1 MRRGSSSLLLFTSF
15 LFNAEIAQLVEHN
28 LAKVGVAGPSP
39 VFRSYTINNLLINQ
53 DRKNKFLQMNLYL
66 RYFDRET
73 LVTSVDEALE
83 FLANIEEIGMN
94 PALENDIREYVSSDV
109 FYPKRYK
116 IRPRVYFI
124 IIKTEAA
131 TMQDF
136 KDKKAVH
143 QGASGSMHDRSV
155 SPVITKL
162 NEEKYGWYEGTIDF
176 KRVLLVPG
184 TGKFQY
190 RDTHFVARLK
200 AESGIDCYNRIVE
213 HLQERVDER
222 SQFPSAKGK
231 NFKFRYLGQAK

>member
-1 MRRGSSSLLLFTSF
+1 
-15 LFNAEIAQLVEHN
+15 
-28 LAKVGVAGPSP
+28 
-39 VFRSYTINNLLINQ
+39 
-53 DRKNKFLQMNLYL
+53 MNLYL

-73 LVTSVDEALE
+73 LVNNVDEAIG
-83 FLANIEEIGMN
+83 FLAAIDEIGMN
-94 PALENDIREYVSSDV
+94 PVLANDIRDYVASDV

-124 IIKTEAA
+124 IIKTDAA

-143 QGASGSMHDRSV
+143 PNQGSSARDRNA
-155 SPVITKL
+155 SPVVAKL
-162 NEEKYGWYEGTIDF
+162 NEEKYGWYEGVIDF

-190 RDTHFVARLK
+190 RDTHFVARVK

-231 NFKFRYLGQAK
+231 NYKFTYLGLAK

>member
-1 MRRGSSSLLLFTSF
+1 
-15 LFNAEIAQLVEHN
+15 
-28 LAKVGVAGPSP
+28 
-39 VFRSYTINNLLINQ
+39 
-53 DRKNKFLQMNLYL
+53 MNLYL

-73 LVTSVDEALE
+73 LVNNVDEALE
-83 FLANIEEIGMN
+83 FLASIDEIGLN
-94 PALENDIREYVSSDV
+94 EALANDIRDYVASDI

-116 IRPRVYFI
+116 VRPRIYFI

-136 KDKKAVH
+136 KEKKALHANADVPV
-143 QGASGSMHDRSV
+143 RERNV
-155 SPVITKL
+155 SPIINKL
-162 NEEKYGWYEGTIDF
+162 TAERFGWYEGVIDF

-190 RDTHFVARLK
+190 RDTHFVAQVK

-213 HLQERVDER
+213 HLQERVDNR

>member
-1 MRRGSSSLLLFTSF
+1 
-15 LFNAEIAQLVEHN
+15 
-28 LAKVGVAGPSP
+28 
-39 VFRSYTINNLLINQ
+39 
-53 DRKNKFLQMNLYL
+53 MNLYL

-73 LVTSVDEALE
+73 LVTTVEEALD
-83 FLANIEEIGMN
+83 FLADIDEIGMN
-94 PALENDIREYVSSDV
+94 PALESDIREYVASDV

-131 TMQDF
+131 NMQDF

-143 QGASGSMHDRSV
+143 VTAAIAGRERSQ
-155 SPVITKL
+155 SPVINKL
-162 NEEKYGWYEGTIDF
+162 NELKPGWYEGIMDF
-176 KRVLLVPG
+176 KRVLMVPG

-190 RDTHFVARLK
+190 RDTHFVARVK

-231 NFKFRYLGQAK
+231 NFKFYYLGQAK